1 MVNIIDA
8 IKKLI
13 WYVTSYDTLSI
24 DKDFFLQI
32 QQLKREQQ
40 ELIIVEDYHIYSRDT
55 DLDLPFWFLCHSLK
69 KWPTTQT
76 IYNKSIATSIS

>member
-1 MVNIIDA
+1 MYSKMVNIIDA

-55 DLDLPFWFLCHSLK
+55 DLDLPF
-69 KWPTTQT
+69 
-76 IYNKSIATSIS
+76 